1 MNGADW
7 LIVVLMLVSCV
18 IGAMRGLMREGIALI
33 TWLLGLYLAWAFS
46 DVLEPYLGGLLGR
59 EGVRVWVA
67 RLLILLAV
75 LLIGTLIG
83 LILQYA
89 VRHSPFGT
97 ADRVLGTFFGLVR
110 GAVVVGVLVIVGE
123 LLLLHQERWWTES
136 RLLPYAQYMGDAVR
150 SLVDEVEVPSKE
162 KAREILGK

>member
-7 LIVVLMLVSCV
+7 FIVLLIVISCV

-46 DVLEPYLGGLLGR
+46 DVVEPYLGGLLGR
-59 EGVRVWVA
+59 EGVRIWVA
-67 RLLILLAV
+67 RLLILVAV
-75 LLIGTLIG
+75 LVIGTLVG
-83 LILQYA
+83 LILQYMI
-89 VRHSPFGT
+89 RHSPFGT

-123 LLLLHQERWWTES
+123 LLLLNQERWWTDS

-162 KAREILGK
+162 EAREILGK

>member
-7 LIVVLMLVSCV
+7 FIVILIVASCV
-18 IGAMRGLMREGIALI
+18 IGAMRGLMREGIALV

-46 DVLEPYLGGLLGR
+46 DVVEPYLGGLLGQ

-67 RLLILLAV
+67 RLLILLTV
-75 LLIGTLIG
+75 LLIGTLVG

-97 ADRVLGTFFGLVR
+97 ADRALGTLFGLLR
-110 GAVVVGVLVIVGE
+110 GAVVVGVLIIVGE
-123 LLLLHQERWWTES
+123 LLQLHQEHWWTES
-136 RLLPYAQYMGDAVR
+136 KLMPYASYMADAVR
-150 SLVDEVEVPSKE
+150 SIVDEVEVPSKE
-162 KAREILGK
+162 EAREMLGQ